1 MIGELSSFEPFGT
14 GNKAPTFAKRDISI
28 QSFKIIGKNENAVR
42 LEFCDGMDGQLY
54 RGIWFGDARAFE
66 DYILSKA
73 EKKLDIIYSPQIN
86 EYKGFRN
93 IQFKIEE
100 YR

>member
-1 MIGELSSFEPFGT
+1 
-14 GNKAPTFAKRDISI
+14 
-28 QSFKIIGKNENAVR
+28 
-42 LEFCDGMDGQLY
+42 MDGQLY